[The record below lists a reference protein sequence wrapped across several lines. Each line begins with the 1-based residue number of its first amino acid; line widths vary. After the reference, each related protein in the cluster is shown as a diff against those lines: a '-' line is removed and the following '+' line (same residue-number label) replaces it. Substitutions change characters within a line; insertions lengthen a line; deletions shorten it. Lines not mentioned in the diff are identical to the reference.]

1 MTKSRNYRIADAVI
15 IVLFLLTALAVG
27 FMLGAFYDNSQNEKR
42 IAQKYVPRYVY
53 EEDMQRVMA
62 QRDKQTEDVIYWQ
75 TQYANASIG

>member
-1 MTKSRNYRIADAVI
+1 MTKSRNHRIADAVI

>member
-1 MTKSRNYRIADAVI
+1 MTTSKKHRIADAVM
-15 IVLFLLTALAVG
+15 IVLFLFAALVVG

>member
-15 IVLFLLTALAVG
+15 IVLFLFTALAVG